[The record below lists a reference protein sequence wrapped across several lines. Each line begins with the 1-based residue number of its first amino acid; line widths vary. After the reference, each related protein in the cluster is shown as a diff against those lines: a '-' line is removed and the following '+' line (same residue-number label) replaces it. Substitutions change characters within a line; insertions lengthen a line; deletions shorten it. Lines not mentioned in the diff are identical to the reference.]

1 MNAVETQQLFRI
13 YGDGRAVALQGLTMS
28 IEVGEVVVVFGPSGS
43 GKSTLLRILAGLD
56 TPSAG
61 HVSVF
66 GDDLRE
72 LRGRGLREYRARVLG
87 YVDQH
92 YALALAP
99 ELRVRDLVAL
109 QPALLGTSRAERHAR
124 ADELLERVGLVGRR
138 DDYPTELSGG
148 EQQRVALAAALAHR
162 PRLLIADEPTGEL
175 DAANATTA
183 YALIGE
189 LAREERATTIVVSHD
204 PHAATIADRVLHIR
218 DGRVSA
224 ESAIERGHA
233 EEIVLARGG
242 WLRLPEDLLRLGGV
256 ADRAKARVEDG
267 GIVISPVAA
276 AAAATVPERR
286 PAPRRPGEVVAE
298 VRGLTKAYGPR
309 RVLED
314 VQTSFRGGCLT
325 AVTGPSGS
333 GKTTLLHVLA
343 GLVPPDAGEAT
354 VLGRVPDDELRR
366 SEIAL
371 VAQDAHLVPF
381 LTARENVALVLELR
395 RAGHVPGTVPGTWPG
410 EALDAVG
417 LGELA
422 DELVS
427 RLSTG
432 ERQRVALARAI
443 ASRPKLLL
451 ADEPTARL
459 DEANART
466 IGSLFAQLAA
476 DTGTAVVCATH
487 DPALIDQADERLE
500 LAPLGAG

>member
-1 MNAVETQQLFRI
+1 VNAVETQQLFRI

-28 IEVGEVVVVFGPSGS
+28 VQVGEVVVVFGPSGS

-61 HVSVF
+61 HVTVF

-72 LRGRGLREYRARVLG
+72 LRGHGLREYRSRVLG

-124 ADELLERVGLVGRR
+124 ADELLERVGLADRR
-138 DDYPTELSGG
+138 DAYPAELSGG
-148 EQQRVALAAALAHR
+148 EQQRVALAAALAHG

-189 LAREERATTIVVSHD
+189 LAREQRATTIVVSHD
-204 PHAATIADRVLHIR
+204 PQAATIADRVLHIR

-224 ESAIERGHA
+224 ESAVERGHA

-256 ADRAKARVEDG
+256 ADRASARVEVG
-267 GIVISPVAA
+267 GIVISPVTAA
-276 AAAATVPERR
+276 AVATEPERR
-286 PAPRRPGEVVAE
+286 PAARPGEVVAE
-298 VRGLTKAYGPR
+298 LHGLTKAYGRR
-309 RVLED
+309 RVLDD
-314 VQTSFRGGCLT
+314 VHASFRGGCLT
-325 AVTGPSGS
+325 VVTGPSGS
-333 GKTTLLHVLA
+333 GKTTLLLVLA
-343 GLVPPDAGEAT
+343 GLVSPDGGEAT
-354 VLGRVPDDELRR
+354 VLGRIPDDELRR

-371 VAQDAHLVPF
+371 VAQDAHLIPF
-381 LTARENVALVLELR
+381 LSARENVELVLELR
-395 RAGHVPGTVPGTWPG
+395 RADHPAAAG
-410 EALDAVG
+410 ESLDAVG

-443 ASRPKLLL
+443 ASRPTLLL

-476 DTGTAVVCATH
+476 DTGAAVVCATH
-487 DPALIDQADERLE
+487 DPALIDQTDARLE

>member
-13 YGDGRAVALQGLTMS
+13 YGDGRAVALQGLTMN
-28 IEVGEVVVVFGPSGS
+28 VQLGEVVVVFGPSGS
-43 GKSTLLRILAGLD
+43 GKTTLLRILAGLD

-61 HVSVF
+61 NVTVF

-72 LRGRGLREYRARVLG
+72 LRGRGLREYRSRVLG

-92 YALALAP
+92 YARALAP
-99 ELRVRDLVAL
+99 ELNVRDLVAL
-109 QPALLGTSRAERHAR
+109 QPGLLGASHAERLRR
-124 ADELLERVGLVGRR
+124 AHELLERVGLADRSDAR
-138 DDYPTELSGG
+138 PLELSGG
-148 EQQRVALAAALAHR
+148 EQQRVALAAAVAHR

-175 DAANATTA
+175 DAANARTA

-189 LAREERATTIVVSHD
+189 LAREQRATTIVVSHD
-204 PHAATIADRVLHIR
+204 PQAAEIADRVLHIR

-224 ESAIERGHA
+224 ESALERGHA

-256 ADRAKARVEDG
+256 SDRARARVEDG
-267 GIVISPVAA
+267 GIVISAVSAARVAPE
-276 AAAATVPERR
+276 PERR
-286 PAPRRPGEVVAE
+286 PEAQPGAVVAE
-298 VRGLTKAYGPR
+298 VRGLTKAYGRR
-309 RVLED
+309 RVLDDLEA
-314 VQTSFRGGCLT
+314 SFRGGSLT

-343 GLVPPDAGEAT
+343 GLALPDAGEAA
-354 VLGRVPDDELRR
+354 VLGRVPDGELRR
-366 SEIAL
+366 AEIAL
-371 VAQDAHLVPF
+371 VAQDAQLIPF
-381 LTARENVALVLELR
+381 LTARENVELVLELR
-395 RAGHVPGTVPGTWPG
+395 RADRAAAG
-410 EALDAVG
+410 ESLAAVG

-422 DELVS
+422 DERVS

-443 ASRPKLLL
+443 AARPKLLL

-466 IGSLFAQLAA
+466 IGALFARLAA
-476 DTGTAVVCATH
+476 ETGAAIVCATH
-487 DPALIDQADERLE
+487 DPALIDQADARLE
-500 LAPLGAG
+500 LGPLSP